1 MHTGRPS
8 TLGERKDRLG
18 GEARIRVTAANI
30 LTLSLLRDGIKDA
43 RKSWELKIPDDVT
56 PLGSR

>member
-18 GEARIRVTAANI
+18 GEGRIRVTAANI
-30 LTLSLLRDGIKDA
+30 LTLSLLRDGIKVA
-43 RKSWELKIPDDVT
+43 RKSWLKIPDDVM